1 MTATTTGGADLTA
14 ANYDSYTA
22 VSDSTSGAATIN
34 SQVGFQTSYDD
45 SSTYLAEQD
54 FFSVWEDAT
63 TTTTD
68 WLGGTF
74 LQLITTTDGGNTASP
89 NYLTTSLSLGTT
101 GVATDF
107 SGYGFSETIADEPT
121 TSDATTCD
129 LDPTLFPLEWLN
141 ELQTEWIPQTQTQSS
156 SATAASSQL
165 SWANSTLGEETAGL
179 STKGLL
185 QSAVDGEAVQRFIKG
200 TTFTWADGYVYQEYS
215 DHSKI
220 NIGSADALNVVDM
233 ERFES
238 ARQTL
243 ARGFQGGKWPTVSVE
258 SGIDGDLTVSTQ
270 SYPKSNLYLQLA
282 SSFDTT
288 NGPEDYNPENNFS
301 TRTFG
306 CNWGAVTGNQVTF
319 GTGSG
324 DFNLGPTLSFSY
336 YSSPNA
342 GSYDWNIGID
352 DDMVYKLYDG
362 YEIEEYGTSFTPS
375 TLTDF
380 SVDNGVTDNTN
391 IPDDPAD
398 DVDGDDILRKI
409 SDSDFPKFLSA
420 LNDCGDDWI
429 SVAALVQ
436 EYDISSSVF
445 DDALSSGVTSQTTL
459 AIIKRAAMVRVGV
472 AEDFEIVNEGSTKF
486 SWTQGNFRNVSIQD
500 EKGKKRSVDYFDGS
514 KFVEKTQKISQSH
527 LEHVT
532 GVSYSNEVVRN
543 QIESLKT
550 GVNFEFETVGSSFA
564 TSQTGFILGG
574 PLKPKTSGSGN
585 VLSAGWWEDSF
596 GTDSGYQS
604 YWKSEDYKAQGC
616 SGDITFGNLISYDMK
631 FFRTNLSVQIANP
644 FPANGG
650 FDMSSDSSVTET
662 EVVITS
668 TKKVANINLL
678 MQWELDIGCAY
689 QRNFMQLLQGDLK
702 IGPEARFKTMQ
713 SNVEAREELNATG
726 AAARNTAVEIA
737 QDLVKTEAGSVTNVE
752 TVFTCLT

>member
-1 MTATTTGGADLTA
+1 MTTTTDWADLTA
-14 ANYDSYTA
+14 TDYDTHTA
-22 VSDSTSGAATIN
+22 VSDSNSNATIY
-34 SQVGFQTSYDD
+34 SQVGVQTSYG

-54 FFSVWEDAT
+54 FFSVWENAT
-63 TTTTD
+63 TTATTD

-121 TSDATTCD
+121 AFTATTTAITD
-129 LDPTLFPLEWLN
+129 AALFPLEWLN
-141 ELQTEWIPQTQTQSS
+141 ELQAEWIPQAQSG

-165 SWANSTLGEETAGL
+165 SWANSTLGETTGL
-179 STKGLL
+179 ATKGLL

-243 ARGFQGGKWPTVSVE
+243 ARGFQGGSWPTVSVE
-258 SGIDGDLTVSTQ
+258 SGIGGGLTVSTQ

-288 NGPEDYNPENNFS
+288 NGPKDYNPEENFS

-306 CNWGAVTGNQVTF
+306 CTWGAVTGNQVTF

-324 DFNLGPTLSFSY
+324 DFNLGPALSFSY
-336 YSSPNA
+336 YSSPVA

-362 YEIEEYGTSFTPS
+362 YEIEEYGTSVTPS

-380 SVDNGVTDNTN
+380 SVDNGVTDNIN
-391 IPDDPAD
+391 IPVNPAD
-398 DVDGDDILRKI
+398 DVDKDDILKNI
-409 SDSDFPKFLSA
+409 SDSKFPSFLSA
-420 LNDCGDDWI
+420 LHDCGDDWI
-429 SVAALVQ
+429 SVAALVL
-436 EYDISSSVF
+436 EYDISLLFVF
-445 DDALSSGVTSQTTL
+445 DALSSGDTSQTTL

-514 KFVEKTQKISQSH
+514 KFVEKTQKINQSH

-532 GVSYSNEVVRN
+532 GVSDSTATVANMF
-543 QIESLKT
+543 ESLKT
-550 GVNFEFETVGSSFA
+550 GVNFEFETVGASFE
-564 TSQTGFILGG
+564 TSQMGFFLGG
-574 PLKPKTSGSGN
+574 PLKPPTSGSGN

-596 GTDSGYQS
+596 GAKSNYQS
-604 YWKSEDYKAQGC
+604 YWRSEDWKAQGW
-616 SGDITFGNLISYDMK
+616 SGDVTFGNLISYDMK
-631 FFRTNLSVQIANP
+631 IFGANLSVQIANP

-650 FDMSSDSSVTET
+650 FDMSWEGNVTET
-662 EVVITS
+662 EFVVTA
-668 TKKVANINLL
+668 TKNVTNINLL
-678 MQWELDIGCAY
+678 GQWELDISCAA
-689 QRNFMQLLQGDLK
+689 QRNFIQLLQGDLK
-702 IGPEARFKTMQ
+702 IGPEARFETMQ
-713 SNVEAREELNATG
+713 SNVEARAELNATG
-726 AAARNTAVEIA
+726 GAATSNAVKID
-737 QDLVKTEAGSVTNVE
+737 QTLSSAGTGALSNNDAVL
-752 TVFTCLT
+752 TCVI

>member
-1 MTATTTGGADLTA
+1 MATTTTTGDADLTA
-14 ANYDSYTA
+14 TDYDTHTA
-22 VSDSTSGAATIN
+22 VSDSNANATIN
-34 SQVGFQTSYDD
+34 SQVGVQTSYV
-45 SSTYLAEQD
+45 SSTCLAEQD
-54 FFSVWEDAT
+54 FFSVWEDAATT

-121 TSDATTCD
+121 DFDATTAPITD
-129 LDPTLFPLEWLN
+129 AALFPLEWLN
-141 ELQTEWIPQTQTQSS
+141 ELQTEWIPQTQSG

-165 SWANSTLGEETAGL
+165 SWANGTLGETTGL

-185 QSAVDGEAVQRFIKG
+185 QSVVDGEVVQRFIKG

-258 SGIDGDLTVSTQ
+258 SGIGGDLTVSTQ

-288 NGPEDYNPENNFS
+288 NGPKDYNPENNFS

-306 CNWGAVTGNQVTF
+306 CTWGAVTGNQVTF

-336 YSSPNA
+336 YSSPTA
-342 GSYDWNIGID
+342 GSYDWKIGID

-362 YEIEEYGTSFTPS
+362 YEIEEYGASVTPS

-380 SVDNGVTDNTN
+380 SVDNGVTDNIN
-391 IPDDPAD
+391 IPVNPAD

-409 SDSDFPKFLSA
+409 SDKDFPTFLSA
-420 LNDCGDDWI
+420 LNDCGDDWA
-429 SVAALVQ
+429 SVASLVDD
-436 EYDISSSVF
+436 YDIKDSDLGAFPLVET
-445 DDALSSGVTSQTTL
+445 VWKTL

-514 KFVEKTQKISQSH
+514 KFVEKTQKINQSH

-532 GVSYSNEVVRN
+532 GVSDSTETVTNMF
-543 QIESLKT
+543 ESLKT
-550 GVNFEFETVGSSFA
+550 GVNFEFETVGASFA
-564 TSQTGFILGG
+564 TSQMGFFLGG
-574 PLKPKTSGSGN
+574 PLKPSTSGSGN
-585 VLSAGWWEDSF
+585 VLSAGWWENSF
-596 GTDSGYQS
+596 GAKSGYQS
-604 YWKSEDYKAQGC
+604 YWRSEEWKAQGW
-616 SGDITFGNLISYDMK
+616 SGDVTFGNLISYDMN

-650 FDMSSDSSVTET
+650 FDMSWEGNVTET
-662 EVVITS
+662 EVDVTS
-668 TKKVANINLL
+668 TKNVTNINLL
-678 MQWELDIGCAY
+678 GQWELDISCAV

-702 IGPEARFKTMQ
+702 IGPEAGFKTMQ
-713 SNVEAREELNATG
+713 SNVEARAELKAAVAEAKTNAMTIAQTMASADTG
-726 AAARNTAVEIA
+726 AV
-737 QDLVKTEAGSVTNVE
+737 SNVE
-752 TVFTCLT
+752 TVLTCVT